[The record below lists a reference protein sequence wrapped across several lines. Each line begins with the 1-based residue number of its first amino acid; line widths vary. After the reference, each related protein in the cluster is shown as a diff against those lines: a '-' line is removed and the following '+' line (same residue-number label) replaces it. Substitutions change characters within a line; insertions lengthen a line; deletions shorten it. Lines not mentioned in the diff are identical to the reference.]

1 MIRSIKIFFILLATA
16 SSVILGSS
24 QASAA
29 DVRRIQDTVPFRVFP
44 DGKYVDQIVFRPG
57 DSSVAIVAYRENDIA
72 LVDVNQLSIYWAK
85 SLARYKGPLEFSHN
99 GQILAVRDGGDLL
112 LLNVDTGS
120 EIRRFSMKAIARSSR
135 DEAPEFVKFNGND
148 TKLFVASASEIF
160 LVDIATGAVEQEFR
174 AMSVPGSLHFIRA
187 LIWTSDERF
196 LFAVTWK
203 GLVSFNLT
211 SGKYIRTVDIPTITG
226 LRLNTIRDVSVTNDG
241 AYTAISQGMH
251 VYLVDN
257 QMQVLLRRVLA
268 SSADIQ
274 DLNLTDDQCCFI
286 VASLD
291 GTSRV
296 YDIASG
302 EQLTRLDDSRPPRER
317 ASLMSSASPGRL
329 DLIATGDANGILR
342 MWRPSIP

>member
-1 MIRSIKIFFILLATA
+1 M
-16 SSVILGSS
+16 
-24 QASAA
+24 
-29 DVRRIQDTVPFRVFP
+29 
-44 DGKYVDQIVFRPG
+44 
-57 DSSVAIVAYRENDIA
+57 
-72 LVDVNQLSIYWAK
+72 
-85 SLARYKGPLEFSHN
+85 
-99 GQILAVRDGGDLL
+99 
-112 LLNVDTGS
+112 
-120 EIRRFSMKAIARSSR
+120 
-135 DEAPEFVKFNGND
+135 
-148 TKLFVASASEIF
+148 
-160 LVDIATGAVEQEFR
+160 
-174 AMSVPGSLHFIRA
+174 
-187 LIWTSDERF
+187 
-196 LFAVTWK
+196 
-203 GLVSFNLT
+203 
-211 SGKYIRTVDIPTITG
+211 
-226 LRLNTIRDVSVTNDG
+226 TNDG
-241 AYTAISQGMH
+241 AYTAISQGMN